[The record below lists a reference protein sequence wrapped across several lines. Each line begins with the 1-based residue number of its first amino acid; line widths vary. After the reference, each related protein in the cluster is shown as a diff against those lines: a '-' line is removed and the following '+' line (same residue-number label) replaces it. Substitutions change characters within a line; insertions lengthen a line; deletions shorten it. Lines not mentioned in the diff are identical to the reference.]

1 MSVEQEARPKTTS
14 RARTLTVSEV
24 VQETKDSITISFE
37 VPDEIVDDFKH
48 QPGQFITLK
57 IPSDQTGHVAR
68 CYSLSSSPHVDDFRL
83 EIGVKRT
90 DGGYASNWLC
100 DNISVGMEVT
110 ALPPSGQF
118 TAKNMDVDLLFFAGG
133 SGITPVLSLVK
144 SALVS
149 GGGEVVLFYA
159 NRDADS
165 IMYERQLQ
173 QIKSEF
179 ADRFTLV
186 DWLESENGI
195 PTSEAVE
202 KRIRGHKGSA
212 IFTCGPAPFMDLVE
226 RSAAACGVDHSDVHR
241 EVFQSLAGDPFDT
254 ATLRRLSDDEGV
266 ATATVYLNGECITT
280 EWPRNTPLLD
290 VLLSRGHNAP
300 YSCREGAC
308 SACVCKL
315 IEGDVDMVQNNIL
328 VDDDI
333 EDGER
338 LACQALPLTDAVTV
352 SFDDL

>member
-1 MSVEQEARPKTTS
+1 M
-14 RARTLTVSEV
+14 
-24 VQETKDSITISFE
+24 
-37 VPDEIVDDFKH
+37 
-48 QPGQFITLK
+48 
-57 IPSDQTGHVAR
+57 
-68 CYSLSSSPHVDDFRL
+68 
-83 EIGVKRT
+83 
-90 DGGYASNWLC
+90 
-100 DNISVGMEVT
+100 
-110 ALPPSGQF
+110 
-118 TAKNMDVDLLFFAGG
+118 LFFAGG
-133 SGITPVLSLVK
+133 SGITPVLSLVQ

-149 GGGEVVLFYA
+149 GSGEVVLFYA
-159 NRDADS
+159 NRDSDS
-165 IMYERQLQ
+165 IMYERQLE
-173 QIKSEF
+173 QIRSEF
-179 ADRFTLV
+179 AERFTLV

-202 KRIRGHKGSA
+202 KTIREHKGSA
-212 IFTCGPAPFMDLVE
+212 IFTCGPSPFMDLVE

-241 EVFQSLAGDPFDT
+241 EVFQSLTGDPFDT

-315 IEGDVDMVQNNIL
+315 IDGDVEMVQNNIL

>member
-100 DNISVGMEVT
+100 DNISVGMQVT

-118 TAKNMDVDLLFFAGG
+118 TAKNLDVDMLFFAGG

-165 IMYERQLQ
+165 IMYARQLQ
-173 QIKSEF
+173 QISSEF
-179 ADRFTLV
+179 PERFTLV
-186 DWLESENGI
+186 DWLESEKGI

-202 KRIRGHKGSA
+202 KRIRGHKGSE
-212 IFTCGPAPFMDLVE
+212 IFTCGPALFMDLVE
-226 RSAAACGVDHSDVHR
+226 RSATACGVAHSVVHR
-241 EVFQSLAGDPFDT
+241 EVFQSLSGDPFDN
-254 ATLRRLSDDEGV
+254 ATLRRLSDAEGG
-266 ATATVYLNGECITT
+266 ATVYLNGECITT
-280 EWPRNTPLLD
+280 QWPRNTPLLD
-290 VLLSRGHNAP
+290 VLLSQGYNAP

-315 IEGDVDMVQNNIL
+315 IEGEVDMVRNNIL
-328 VDDDI
+328 VDEDI

-338 LACQALPLTDAVTV
+338 LSCQALPRTDAVTM